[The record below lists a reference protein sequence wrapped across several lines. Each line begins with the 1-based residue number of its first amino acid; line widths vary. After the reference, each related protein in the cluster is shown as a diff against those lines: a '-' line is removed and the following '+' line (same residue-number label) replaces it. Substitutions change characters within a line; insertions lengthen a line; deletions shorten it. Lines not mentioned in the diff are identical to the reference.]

1 MGYPP
6 DDITA
11 VGWKRSENLTPKL
24 YLHGP
29 LSGWNNVWSGFWAL
43 QYPILLLMS
52 SKVGEKTF
60 CKVSADSSK
69 LEGTATA
76 FEDSIVTHNDPDKMQ
91 KQSEKIRCNLRWICA
106 KLSLMHNQLLKYR
119 MGTTDYKAV
128 LQESVWHYS
137 ESEAVHESI
146 VLCSC
151 KKGICQTGTYKQVSY
166 VVHVT

>member
-1 MGYPP
+1 MSNRQHGIIKDKLYQTYLIAFHGSVTDLVNREVIYVDFCQLLPLSHISVSHERAMGYPP

-91 KQSEKIRCNLRWICA
+91 KQSEKIRCNLR
-106 KLSLMHNQLLKYR
+106 
-119 MGTTDYKAV
+119 
-128 LQESVWHYS
+128 
-137 ESEAVHESI
+137 
-146 VLCSC
+146 
-151 KKGICQTGTYKQVSY
+151 
-166 VVHVT
+166 